1 MSYKNLR
8 RTDVSDIN
16 AKNETVICI
25 ITNCYEFEIDTALY
39 ESVSIDGL
47 AFLVEQTKFQ
57 DAWLSNKTFIKTR
70 SGFYNYNGYIPFYD
84 KANKTLKISDV

>member
-47 AFLVEQTKFQ
+47 AFLVE
-57 DAWLSNKTFIKTR
+57 
-70 SGFYNYNGYIPFYD
+70 
-84 KANKTLKISDV
+84 